1 MSGHLRPR
9 ARRWNTSSSRGE
21 RGRQS
26 GGNGHCEAGVDGY
39 FDKPAEYLPPLNEE
53 DGPFYGFDLM
63 PGVFATVGGLFVND
77 CIQVLD
83 ADSSAPC
90 SPLSLPGGKILVH
103 IENIL
108 LAVNA
113 EFGVNI
119 AQVGA
124 RGGRGDAQRL
134 GNA

>member
-1 MSGHLRPR
+1 MV
-9 ARRWNTSSSRGE
+9 RG
-21 RGRQS
+21 GACQS

-39 FDKPAEYLPPLNEE
+39 FDKPAEYLPLLNEE
-53 DGPFYGFDLM
+53 NGPFYGFDLM

-119 AQVGA
+119 AQVGTC
-124 RGGRGDAQRL
+124 GSRGDTERL

>member
-1 MSGHLRPR
+1 MSTATSTSLPNTCRPQ
-9 ARRWNTSSSRGE
+9 
-21 RGRQS
+21 RGR
-26 GGNGHCEAGVDGY
+26 C
-39 FDKPAEYLPPLNEE
+39 
-53 DGPFYGFDLM
+53 GPFYGFDLM

-83 ADSSAPC
+83 AGSGAPC
-90 SPLSLPGGKILVH
+90 SPLFLPGSKILVH

-113 EFGVNI
+113 ELGVNI